1 MMRMELILSDY
12 NDAYTLLKRTI
23 TGADTAARNA
33 GARNGQIIFKNCTP
47 FSNSTSEK
55 PEKKTTQIDN

>member
-12 NDAYTLLKRTI
+12 NDAYILLKGTI

-33 GARNGQIIFKNCTP
+33 GARKRQIIFKNCAP
-47 FSNSTSEK
+47 FSDYTSEK
-55 PEKKTTQIDN
+55 PERKLPK